1 MTMHEHQPREKKKK
15 SGTDSPTTQDLHGS
29 GGDIGTEDL
38 HGSGVETTDLH
49 GSSEPAKQS

>member
-1 MTMHEHQPREKKKK
+1 MSTHEQQSRDKKKK
-15 SGTDSPTTQDLHGS
+15 SGSDSLSTQDLHGS